1 MFEHAFPFRKPPSS
15 PNNCRGQA
23 GGERIQINRIG
34 RLALTQRFY
43 RAAFCQ
49 ARTLRQRPS
58 VSSAKLLVD
67 TLVVMIAEAEAV
79 AAKQPN
85 K

>member
-1 MFEHAFPFRKPPSS
+1 VFEHAFPFRKPPSS

-49 ARTLRQRPS
+49 ARTIRQRPS
-58 VSSAKLLVD
+58 VSGAKLLVD
-67 TLVVMIAEAEAV
+67 TLVAEVEAV
-79 AAKQPN
+79 AAK
-85 K
+85 

>member
-1 MFEHAFPFRKPPSS
+1 VFEHAFPFRKPPSS
-15 PNNCRGQA
+15 SNNCRGHA

-49 ARTLRQRPS
+49 ARTLRQRPN
-58 VSSAKLLVD
+58 VSGAKLLVD
-67 TLVVMIAEAEAV
+67 TLRIAEAETV

-85 K
+85 KK